1 MDLKQL
7 DVQGKRV
14 LVRVDFN
21 VPVKDG
27 KVTDVTRIEAARPTI
42 DYLLDKGASVI
53 LMSHRGR
60 PKGTYDEAFS
70 MAPVLK
76 AAEKVLD
83 HKIIPMFSGAVV
95 DENVERMAR
104 ELAPGDMGLLENL
117 RFRNEEK
124 KNDDG
129 FAAELASLADCYVND
144 AFGTAHRAHASN
156 VGIVKKL
163 PAALG
168 FLMGKEVQVLSDL
181 IEKPKRPFMAILGG
195 AKVSD
200 KISVIDN
207 LMNVVDE
214 IFIVG
219 AMANTFLLAKGHGM
233 GASLVEVDEVDHAKE
248 LMAKAE
254 KKGVALNLPVDLVV
268 AKSIDQPKTART
280 AHLDDIQADEMAL
293 DIGEDTVKAYG
304 EGLKHAKSVV
314 WNGPAGVFETAPFD
328 KGTVALAKI
337 LGDLDAEVVIGG
349 GDSAA
354 AIKQAG
360 LEDKMSH
367 ISSGGGASLEF
378 LEGKI
383 LSAIAVM
390 KEV

>member
-42 DYLLDKGASVI
+42 DYLLENGAAVI

-70 MAPVLK
+70 MEPVLK

-95 DENVERMAR
+95 DENVHRMAR
-104 ELAPGDMGLLENL
+104 ELKPGEIGLLENL

-129 FAAELASLADCYVND
+129 FSEELASLADCYVND

-168 FLMGKEVQVLSDL
+168 FLMGKEVRVLSDL

-219 AMANTFLLAKGHGM
+219 AMANTFLLAKGHDM
-233 GASLVEVDEVDHAKE
+233 GASLVEADEVDHAKE

-268 AKSIDQPKTART
+268 AKGIDQPKTART
-280 AHLDDIQADEMAL
+280 ASLDDIKADEMAL
-293 DIGEDTVKAYG
+293 DIGEETVKAYG
-304 EGLKHAKSVV
+304 EGLKTAKSVV

-383 LSAIAVM
+383 LPAIAVM
-390 KEV
+390 EEV

>member
-42 DYLLDKGASVI
+42 DYLLDKGAAVI

-70 MAPVLK
+70 MEPVLK

-95 DENVERMAR
+95 DENVLRMAR
-104 ELAPGDMGLLENL
+104 ELKPGEIGLLENL

-124 KNDDG
+124 KNDDT
-129 FAAELASLADCYVND
+129 FADELASLADCYVND

-168 FLMGKEVQVLSDL
+168 FLMGKEVRVLSDL

-219 AMANTFLLAKGHGM
+219 AMANTFLLAKDHDM
-233 GASLVEVDEVDHAKE
+233 GASLVEADEVDHAKE

-254 KKGVALNLPVDLVV
+254 EKGVALNLPVDLVV
-268 AKSIDQPKTART
+268 AKGIDQPKTART
-280 AHLDDIQADEMAL
+280 ASLDDIQADEMAL
-293 DIGEDTVKAYG
+293 DIGEETVKAYG
-304 EGLKHAKSVV
+304 EGLKTAKSVV

-360 LEDKMSH
+360 LEDAMSH

-378 LEGKI
+378 LEGKV
-383 LSAIAVM
+383 LPAIAVM
-390 KEV
+390 EEV

>member
-42 DYLLDKGASVI
+42 DYLLDKGAAVI

-70 MAPVLK
+70 MEPVLK

-95 DENVERMAR
+95 DENVLRMAR
-104 ELAPGDMGLLENL
+104 ELKPGEIGLLENL

-124 KNDDG
+124 KNDDT
-129 FAAELASLADCYVND
+129 FADELASLADCYVND

-168 FLMGKEVQVLSDL
+168 FLMGKEVRVLSDL

-219 AMANTFLLAKGHGM
+219 AMANTFLLAKGHDM
-233 GASLVEVDEVDHAKE
+233 GASLVEADEVDHAKE

-254 KKGVALNLPVDLVV
+254 KKGVALKLPVDLVV
-268 AKSIDQPKTART
+268 AKGIDQPKTART
-280 AHLDDIQADEMAL
+280 ASLDDIQADEMAL
-293 DIGEDTVKAYG
+293 DIGEETVKAYG
-304 EGLKHAKSVV
+304 EGLKTAKSVV

-360 LEDKMSH
+360 LEDAMSH

-383 LSAIAVM
+383 LPAIAVM
-390 KEV
+390 EEV

>member
-7 DVQGKRV
+7 DVQDKRV

-70 MAPVLK
+70 MEPVLK

-95 DENVERMAR
+95 DENVLRMAR
-104 ELAPGDMGLLENL
+104 ELKPGEIGLLENL

-124 KNDDG
+124 KNDDT
-129 FAAELASLADCYVND
+129 FADELASLADCYVND

-168 FLMGKEVQVLSDL
+168 FLMGKEVRVLSDL

-219 AMANTFLLAKGHGM
+219 AMANTFLLAKGHDM
-233 GASLVEVDEVDHAKE
+233 GASLVEADEVDHAKE

-268 AKSIDQPKTART
+268 AKGIDQPKTART
-280 AHLDDIQADEMAL
+280 ASLDDIQADEMAL
-293 DIGEDTVKAYG
+293 DIGEETVKAYG
-304 EGLKHAKSVV
+304 EGLKQAKSVV

-360 LEDKMSH
+360 LEDAMSH

-378 LEGKI
+378 LEGKV
-383 LSAIAVM
+383 LPAIAVM
-390 KEV
+390 EEV

>member
-42 DYLLDKGASVI
+42 DYLLENGAAVI

-70 MAPVLK
+70 MEPVLK

-95 DENVERMAR
+95 DENVLRMAR
-104 ELAPGDMGLLENL
+104 ELKPGEIGLLENL

-124 KNDDG
+124 KNDDT
-129 FAAELASLADCYVND
+129 FADELASLADCYVND

-168 FLMGKEVQVLSDL
+168 FLMGKEVRVLSDL

-207 LMNVVDE
+207 LMNVVDG

-219 AMANTFLLAKGHGM
+219 AMANTFLLAKGYDM
-233 GASLVEVDEVDHAKE
+233 GASLVEADEVDHAKE

-254 KKGVALNLPVDLVV
+254 SKGVALHLPVDLVV
-268 AKSIDQPKTART
+268 AKGIDQPKTART
-280 AHLDDIQADEMAL
+280 TSLDGIEADEMAL
-293 DIGEDTVKAYG
+293 DIGEETVKAYA
-304 EGLKHAKSVV
+304 EGLKDAKSVV

-328 KGTVALAKI
+328 KGTVALAKV
-337 LGDLDAEVVIGG
+337 LGDLDAQVVI
-349 GDSAA
+349 
-354 AIKQAG
+354 
-360 LEDKMSH
+360 
-367 ISSGGGASLEF
+367 GGGASLEF

-383 LSAIAVM
+383 LPAIAVM
-390 KEV
+390 EEV

>member
-42 DYLLDKGASVI
+42 DYLLENGAAVI

-70 MAPVLK
+70 MEPVLK
-76 AAEKVLD
+76 AAENVLD

-95 DENVERMAR
+95 DENVHRMAR
-104 ELAPGDMGLLENL
+104 ELKPGEIGLLENL

-129 FAAELASLADCYVND
+129 FSAELASLADCYVND

-181 IEKPKRPFMAILGG
+181 IEKPKHPFMAILGG

-219 AMANTFLLAKGHGM
+219 AMANTFLLAKGHDM

-268 AKSIDQPKTART
+268 AKGIDQPKTART
-280 AHLDDIQADEMAL
+280 ASLTDIQADEMAL
-293 DIGEDTVKAYG
+293 DIGEETVKVYG
-304 EGLKHAKSVV
+304 EGLKTAKSVV
-314 WNGPAGVFETAPFD
+314 WNGPAGVFETVPFD

-378 LEGKI
+378 LEGKV
-383 LSAIAVM
+383 LPAIAVM
-390 KEV
+390 EEV

>member
-268 AKSIDQPKTART
+268 AKGIDQPKTVRT

-383 LSAIAVM
+383 LPAIAVM

>member
-1 MDLKQL
+1 MDLKDM

-27 KVTDVTRIEAARPTI
+27 KVTDVTRIEAAKPTI
-42 DYLLDKGASVI
+42 DYLLEKGASVI
-53 LMSHRGR
+53 LISHRGR
-60 PKGTYDEAFS
+60 PKGSYDEAFS
-70 MAPVLK
+70 MEPVRE
-76 AAEKVLD
+76 AAEKVLN
-83 HKIIPMFSGAVV
+83 HKIAPMFSGAVV
-95 DENVERMAR
+95 DDNVRRMAR

-124 KNDDG
+124 KNDEG
-129 FAAELASLADCYVND
+129 FAADLASLADCYVND

-156 VGIVKKL
+156 VGIVKHL
-163 PAALG
+163 PSALG

-181 IEKPKRPFMAILGG
+181 IKKPKRPFMAILGG

-207 LMNVVDE
+207 LINVVDG

-219 AMANTFLLAKGHGM
+219 AMANTFLLAKGYDM
-233 GASLVEVDEVDHAKE
+233 GASLVEADEVDHAKE

-254 KKGVALNLPVDLVV
+254 SKGVALQLPVDLVV
-268 AKSIDQPKTART
+268 AKGIDQPKTART
-280 AHLDDIQADEMAL
+280 TSLDGIKADEMAL
-293 DIGEDTVKAYG
+293 DIGEETVKAYA
-304 EGLKHAKSVV
+304 EGLKDAKSVV

-383 LSAIAVM
+383 LPAIAVM
-390 KEV
+390 EEV

>member
-7 DVQGKRV
+7 DVQDKRV

-70 MAPVLK
+70 MEPVLK

-95 DENVERMAR
+95 DENVLRMAR
-104 ELAPGDMGLLENL
+104 ELKPGEIGLLENL

-124 KNDDG
+124 KNDDT
-129 FAAELASLADCYVND
+129 FADELASLADCYVND

-168 FLMGKEVQVLSDL
+168 FLMGKEVRVLSDL

-214 IFIVG
+214 IFVVG
-219 AMANTFLLAKGHGM
+219 AMANTFLLAKGHDM
-233 GASLVEVDEVDHAKE
+233 GASLVEADEVDHAKE

-268 AKSIDQPKTART
+268 AKGIDQPKTART
-280 AHLDDIQADEMAL
+280 ASLDDIQADEMAL
-293 DIGEDTVKAYG
+293 DIGEETVKAYG
-304 EGLKHAKSVV
+304 EGLKTAKSVV

-378 LEGKI
+378 LEGKV
-383 LSAIAVM
+383 LPAIAVM
-390 KEV
+390 EEV

>member
-42 DYLLDKGASVI
+42 EYLLENGAAVI

-70 MAPVLK
+70 MEPVLK

-95 DENVERMAR
+95 DENVHRMAR
-104 ELAPGDMGLLENL
+104 ELKPGEIGLLENL

-124 KNDDG
+124 KNDDT
-129 FAAELASLADCYVND
+129 FADELASLADCYVND

-168 FLMGKEVQVLSDL
+168 FLMGKEVRVLSDL

-219 AMANTFLLAKGHGM
+219 AMANTFLLAKGHDM
-233 GASLVEVDEVDHAKE
+233 GASLVEADEVDHAKE

-268 AKSIDQPKTART
+268 AKGIDQPKTART
-280 AHLDDIQADEMAL
+280 ASLDDIQADEMAL
-293 DIGEDTVKAYG
+293 DIGEETVKAYG
-304 EGLKHAKSVV
+304 EGLKTAKSVV

-378 LEGKI
+378 LEGKV
-383 LSAIAVM
+383 LPAIAVM
-390 KEV
+390 EEV

>member
-42 DYLLDKGASVI
+42 DYLLENGAAVI

-70 MAPVLK
+70 MEPVLK

-95 DENVERMAR
+95 DENVHRMAR
-104 ELAPGDMGLLENL
+104 ELKPGEIGLLENL

-124 KNDDG
+124 KNDDT
-129 FAAELASLADCYVND
+129 FADELASLADCYVND

-168 FLMGKEVQVLSDL
+168 FLMGKEVRVLSDL

-219 AMANTFLLAKGHGM
+219 AMANTFLLAKGHDM
-233 GASLVEVDEVDHAKE
+233 GASLVEADEVDHAKE
-248 LMAKAE
+248 LMTKAE

-268 AKSIDQPKTART
+268 AKGIDQPKTARI
-280 AHLDDIQADEMAL
+280 ASLDDIQADEMAL
-293 DIGEDTVKAYG
+293 DIGEETVKAYG
-304 EGLKHAKSVV
+304 EGLKQAKSVV

-360 LEDKMSH
+360 LEDAMSH

-378 LEGKI
+378 LEGKV
-383 LSAIAVM
+383 LPAIAVM
-390 KEV
+390 EEV

>member
-42 DYLLDKGASVI
+42 DYLLENGAAVI

-70 MAPVLK
+70 MEPVLK

-83 HKIIPMFSGAVV
+83 HKIIPMFSGVVV
-95 DENVERMAR
+95 DENVLRMAR
-104 ELAPGDMGLLENL
+104 ELKPGEIGLLENL

-124 KNDDG
+124 KNDDT
-129 FAAELASLADCYVND
+129 FADELASLADCYVND

-168 FLMGKEVQVLSDL
+168 FLMGKEVRVLSDL

-219 AMANTFLLAKGHGM
+219 AMANTFLLAKDHDM
-233 GASLVEVDEVDHAKE
+233 GASLVEADEVDHAKE

-254 KKGVALNLPVDLVV
+254 KKGVALNLPLDLVV
-268 AKSIDQPKTART
+268 AKGIDQPKTART
-280 AHLDDIQADEMAL
+280 ASLDAIQADEMAL
-293 DIGEDTVKAYG
+293 DIGEETVKAYG
-304 EGLKHAKSVV
+304 EGLKQAKSVV

-360 LEDKMSH
+360 LEDAMSH

-378 LEGKI
+378 LEGKV
-383 LSAIAVM
+383 LPAIAVM
-390 KEV
+390 EEV

>member
-7 DVQGKRV
+7 DVQDKRV

-70 MAPVLK
+70 MEPVLK

-95 DENVERMAR
+95 DENVLRMAR
-104 ELAPGDMGLLENL
+104 ELKPGEIGLLENL

-124 KNDDG
+124 KNDDT
-129 FAAELASLADCYVND
+129 FADELASLADCYVND

-168 FLMGKEVQVLSDL
+168 FLMGKEVRVLSDL

-219 AMANTFLLAKGHGM
+219 AMANTFLLAKGHDM
-233 GASLVEVDEVDHAKE
+233 GASLVEADEVDHAKE

-254 KKGVALNLPVDLVV
+254 KKGVALKLPVDLVV
-268 AKSIDQPKTART
+268 AKGIDQPKTART
-280 AHLDDIQADEMAL
+280 ASLDDIQADEMAL
-293 DIGEDTVKAYG
+293 DIGEETVKAYG
-304 EGLKHAKSVV
+304 EGLKTAKSVV

-378 LEGKI
+378 LEGKV
-383 LSAIAVM
+383 LPAIAVM
-390 KEV
+390 EEV

>member
-7 DVQGKRV
+7 DVQDKRV

-70 MAPVLK
+70 MEPVLK

-95 DENVERMAR
+95 DENVLRMAR
-104 ELAPGDMGLLENL
+104 ELKPGEIGLLENL

-124 KNDDG
+124 KNDDT
-129 FAAELASLADCYVND
+129 FADELASLADCYVND

-168 FLMGKEVQVLSDL
+168 FLMGKEVRVLSDL

-219 AMANTFLLAKGHGM
+219 AMANTFLLAKGHDM
-233 GASLVEVDEVDHAKE
+233 GASLVEADEVDHAKE

-268 AKSIDQPKTART
+268 AKGIDQPKTARI
-280 AHLDDIQADEMAL
+280 ASLDAIQADEMAL
-293 DIGEDTVKAYG
+293 DIGEETVKAYG
-304 EGLKHAKSVV
+304 EGLKQAKSVV

-360 LEDKMSH
+360 LEDSMSH

-378 LEGKI
+378 LEGKV
-383 LSAIAVM
+383 LPAIAVM
-390 KEV
+390 EEV

>member
-42 DYLLDKGASVI
+42 DYLLDKGAAVI

-70 MAPVLK
+70 MEPVLK

-95 DENVERMAR
+95 DENVLRMAR
-104 ELAPGDMGLLENL
+104 ELKPGEIGLLENL

-124 KNDDG
+124 KNDDT
-129 FAAELASLADCYVND
+129 FADELASLADCYVND

-168 FLMGKEVQVLSDL
+168 FLMGKEVRVLSDL

-219 AMANTFLLAKGHGM
+219 AMANTFLLAKGHDM
-233 GASLVEVDEVDHAKE
+233 GASLVEADEVDHAKE

-268 AKSIDQPKTART
+268 AKGIDQPKTART
-280 AHLDDIQADEMAL
+280 ASLDAIQADEMAL
-293 DIGEDTVKAYG
+293 DIGEETVKAYG
-304 EGLKHAKSVV
+304 EGLKQAKSVV

-378 LEGKI
+378 LEGKV
-383 LSAIAVM
+383 LPAIAVM
-390 KEV
+390 EEV

>member
-70 MAPVLK
+70 MEPVLK

-95 DENVERMAR
+95 DENVHRMAR
-104 ELAPGDMGLLENL
+104 ELKPGEIGLLENL

-129 FAAELASLADCYVND
+129 FSAELASLADCYVND

-168 FLMGKEVQVLSDL
+168 FLMGKEVRVLSDL

-219 AMANTFLLAKGHGM
+219 AMANTFLLAKGHDM
-233 GASLVEVDEVDHAKE
+233 GASLVEADEVDHAKE

-268 AKSIDQPKTART
+268 AKGIDQPKTART
-280 AHLDDIQADEMAL
+280 ASLDDIQADEMAL
-293 DIGEDTVKAYG
+293 DIGEETVKVYG
-304 EGLKHAKSVV
+304 EGLKQAKSVV

-328 KGTVALAKI
+328 RGTVALAKI

-378 LEGKI
+378 LEGKV
-383 LSAIAVM
+383 LPAIAVM
-390 KEV
+390 EEV

>member
-42 DYLLDKGASVI
+42 DYLLDKGAAVI

-70 MAPVLK
+70 MEPVLK

-95 DENVERMAR
+95 DENVLRMAR
-104 ELAPGDMGLLENL
+104 ELKPGEIGLLENL

-129 FAAELASLADCYVND
+129 FSAELASLADCYVND

-168 FLMGKEVQVLSDL
+168 FLMGKEVRVLSDL

-219 AMANTFLLAKGHGM
+219 AMANTFLLARGHDM
-233 GASLVEVDEVDHAKE
+233 GASLVEADEVDHAKE

-254 KKGVALNLPVDLVV
+254 KKGVALKLPVDLVV
-268 AKSIDQPKTART
+268 AKGIDQPKTART
-280 AHLDDIQADEMAL
+280 ASLDDIQADEMAL
-293 DIGEDTVKAYG
+293 DIGEETVKAYG
-304 EGLKHAKSVV
+304 EGLKQAKSVV

-378 LEGKI
+378 LEGKV
-383 LSAIAVM
+383 LPAIAVM
-390 KEV
+390 EEV

>member
-42 DYLLDKGASVI
+42 DYLLENGAAVI

-70 MAPVLK
+70 MEPVLK

-95 DENVERMAR
+95 DENVHRMAR
-104 ELAPGDMGLLENL
+104 ELAPGEIGLLENL

-124 KNDDG
+124 KNDDT
-129 FAAELASLADCYVND
+129 FADELASLADCYVND

-168 FLMGKEVQVLSDL
+168 FLMGKEVRVLSDL

-219 AMANTFLLAKGHGM
+219 AMANTFLLAKGHDM
-233 GASLVEVDEVDHAKE
+233 GASLVEADEVDHAKE

-268 AKSIDQPKTART
+268 AKGIDQPKTART
-280 AHLDDIQADEMAL
+280 ASLNDIQADEMAL
-293 DIGEDTVKAYG
+293 DIGEETVKAYG
-304 EGLKHAKSVV
+304 EGLKTAKSVV

-328 KGTVALAKI
+328 RGTVALAKI

-360 LEDKMSH
+360 LEDAMSH

-378 LEGKI
+378 LEGKV
-383 LSAIAVM
+383 LPAIAVM
-390 KEV
+390 EEV

>member
-1 MDLKQL
+1 MELKQL

-42 DYLLDKGASVI
+42 DYLLDEGASVI

-70 MAPVLK
+70 MEPVLK

-95 DENVERMAR
+95 DENVHRMAR
-104 ELAPGDMGLLENL
+104 ELKPGEIGLLENL

-129 FAAELASLADCYVND
+129 FSEELASLADCYVND

-168 FLMGKEVQVLSDL
+168 FLMGKEVRVLSDL

-219 AMANTFLLAKGHGM
+219 AMANTFLLAKDHDM
-233 GASLVEVDEVDHAKE
+233 GASLVEADEVDHAKE

-268 AKSIDQPKTART
+268 AKGIDQPKTART
-280 AHLDDIQADEMAL
+280 ASLTDIQADEMAL
-293 DIGEDTVKAYG
+293 DIGEETVKAYG
-304 EGLKHAKSVV
+304 EGLKTAKSVV

-360 LEDKMSH
+360 LEDAMSH

-378 LEGKI
+378 LEGKV
-383 LSAIAVM
+383 LPAIAVM
-390 KEV
+390 EEV

>member
-83 HKIIPMFSGAVV
+83 HRIIPMFSGAVV

-104 ELAPGDMGLLENL
+104 ELKPGEIGLLENL

-181 IEKPKRPFMAILGG
+181 IEKPKRPFRAILGG

-248 LMAKAE
+248 LMDKAE

-268 AKSIDQPKTART
+268 AKGIDQPKTART

-383 LSAIAVM
+383 LPAIAVM

>member
-42 DYLLDKGASVI
+42 DYLLDKGAAVI

-70 MAPVLK
+70 MEPVLK

-95 DENVERMAR
+95 DENVLRMAR
-104 ELAPGDMGLLENL
+104 ELKPGEIGLLENL

-124 KNDDG
+124 KNDDT
-129 FAAELASLADCYVND
+129 FADELASLADCYVND

-168 FLMGKEVQVLSDL
+168 FLMGKEVRVLSDL

-219 AMANTFLLAKGHGM
+219 AMANTFLLAKGHDM

-268 AKSIDQPKTART
+268 AKGIDQPKTART
-280 AHLDDIQADEMAL
+280 ASLDDIQADEMA
-293 DIGEDTVKAYG
+293 
-304 EGLKHAKSVV
+304 
-314 WNGPAGVFETAPFD
+314 
-328 KGTVALAKI
+328 
-337 LGDLDAEVVIGG
+337 
-349 GDSAA
+349 
-354 AIKQAG
+354 
-360 LEDKMSH
+360 
-367 ISSGGGASLEF
+367 
-378 LEGKI
+378 
-383 LSAIAVM
+383 
-390 KEV
+390 

>member
-42 DYLLDKGASVI
+42 DYLLENGAAVI

-70 MAPVLK
+70 MEPVLK

-95 DENVERMAR
+95 DENVHRMAR
-104 ELAPGDMGLLENL
+104 ELKPGEIGLLENL

-124 KNDDG
+124 KNDDT
-129 FAAELASLADCYVND
+129 FADELASLADCYVND

-168 FLMGKEVQVLSDL
+168 FLMGKEVRVLSDL

-219 AMANTFLLAKGHGM
+219 AMANTFLLAKGHDM
-233 GASLVEVDEVDHAKE
+233 GASLVEADEVDHAKE

-268 AKSIDQPKTART
+268 AKGIDQPKTART
-280 AHLDDIQADEMAL
+280 ASLDDIQADEMAL
-293 DIGEDTVKAYG
+293 DIGEETVKAYG
-304 EGLKHAKSVV
+304 EGLKTAKSVV

-328 KGTVALAKI
+328 RGTVALAKI

-378 LEGKI
+378 LEGKV
-383 LSAIAVM
+383 LPAIAVM
-390 KEV
+390 EEV

>member
-7 DVQGKRV
+7 DVQDKRV

-70 MAPVLK
+70 MEPVLK

-95 DENVERMAR
+95 DENVLRMAR
-104 ELAPGDMGLLENL
+104 ELKPGEIGLLENL

-124 KNDDG
+124 KNDDT
-129 FAAELASLADCYVND
+129 FADELASLADCYVND

-168 FLMGKEVQVLSDL
+168 FLMGKEVRVLSDL

-219 AMANTFLLAKGHGM
+219 AMANTFLLAKGHDM

-268 AKSIDQPKTART
+268 AKGIDQPKTART
-280 AHLDDIQADEMAL
+280 ASLDAIQADEMAL
-293 DIGEDTVKAYG
+293 DIGEETVKVYG
-304 EGLKHAKSVV
+304 EGLKQAKSVV

-354 AIKQAG
+354 AIKHAG
-360 LEDKMSH
+360 LEDAMSH

-378 LEGKI
+378 LEGKV
-383 LSAIAVM
+383 LPAIAVM
-390 KEV
+390 EEV

>member
-195 AKVSD
+195 AKGQMQTGRPRRRHD
-200 KISVIDN
+200 QN
-207 LMNVVDE
+207 P
-214 IFIVG
+214 G
-219 AMANTFLLAKGHGM
+219 GFLQA
-233 GASLVEVDEVDHAKE
+233 A
-248 LMAKAE
+248 
-254 KKGVALNLPVDLVV
+254 PQRRRRRR
-268 AKSIDQPKTART
+268 IRT
-280 AHLDDIQADEMAL
+280 LR
-293 DIGEDTVKAYG
+293 
-304 EGLKHAKSVV
+304 SRRR
-314 WNGPAGVFETAPFD
+314 NRCR
-328 KGTVALAKI
+328 
-337 LGDLDAEVVIGG
+337 
-349 GDSAA
+349 
-354 AIKQAG
+354 
-360 LEDKMSH
+360 
-367 ISSGGGASLEF
+367 
-378 LEGKI
+378 
-383 LSAIAVM
+383 
-390 KEV
+390 

>member
-7 DVQGKRV
+7 DVQDKRV

-60 PKGTYDEAFS
+60 TKGTYDEAFS
-70 MAPVLK
+70 MEPVLK

-95 DENVERMAR
+95 DENVLRMAR
-104 ELAPGDMGLLENL
+104 ELKPGEIGLLENL

-124 KNDDG
+124 KNDDT
-129 FAAELASLADCYVND
+129 FADELASLADCYVND

-168 FLMGKEVQVLSDL
+168 FLMGKEVRVLSDL

-219 AMANTFLLAKGHGM
+219 AMANTFLLAKGHDM
-233 GASLVEVDEVDHAKE
+233 GASLVEADEVDHAKE

-268 AKSIDQPKTART
+268 AKGIDQPKTART
-280 AHLDDIQADEMAL
+280 ASLDDIQADEMAL
-293 DIGEDTVKAYG
+293 DIGEETVKAYG
-304 EGLKHAKSVV
+304 EGLKTAKSVV

-360 LEDKMSH
+360 LEDAMSH

-378 LEGKI
+378 LEGKV
-383 LSAIAVM
+383 LPAIAVM
-390 KEV
+390 EEV

>member
-42 DYLLDKGASVI
+42 DYLLDKGAAVI

-70 MAPVLK
+70 MEPVLK

-95 DENVERMAR
+95 DENVLRMAR
-104 ELAPGDMGLLENL
+104 ELKPGEIGLLENL

-124 KNDDG
+124 KNDDT
-129 FAAELASLADCYVND
+129 FADELASLADCYVND

-168 FLMGKEVQVLSDL
+168 FLMGKEVRVLSDL

-219 AMANTFLLAKGHGM
+219 AMANTFLLAKGHDM
-233 GASLVEVDEVDHAKE
+233 GASLVEADEVDHAKE

-254 KKGVALNLPVDLVV
+254 KKGVALKLPVDLVV
-268 AKSIDQPKTART
+268 AKGIDQPKTART
-280 AHLDDIQADEMAL
+280 ASLDDIQADEMAL
-293 DIGEDTVKAYG
+293 DIGEETVKAYG
-304 EGLKHAKSVV
+304 EGLKTAKSVV

-360 LEDKMSH
+360 LEDAMSH

-378 LEGKI
+378 LEGKV
-383 LSAIAVM
+383 LPAIAVM
-390 KEV
+390 EEV

>member
-42 DYLLDKGASVI
+42 DYLLENGAAVI

-70 MAPVLK
+70 MEPVLK

-95 DENVERMAR
+95 DENVLRMAR
-104 ELAPGDMGLLENL
+104 ELKPGEIGLLENL

-124 KNDDG
+124 KNDDT
-129 FAAELASLADCYVND
+129 FADELASLADCYVND

-168 FLMGKEVQVLSDL
+168 FLMGKEVRVLSDL

-219 AMANTFLLAKGHGM
+219 AMANTFLLAKGHDM
-233 GASLVEVDEVDHAKE
+233 GASLVEADEVDHAKE

-268 AKSIDQPKTART
+268 AKGIDQPKTART
-280 AHLDDIQADEMAL
+280 ASLTDIQTDEMAL
-293 DIGEDTVKAYG
+293 DIGEETVKAYG
-304 EGLKHAKSVV
+304 EGLKQAKSVV

-360 LEDKMSH
+360 LEDAMSH

-378 LEGKI
+378 LEGKV
-383 LSAIAVM
+383 LPAIAVM
-390 KEV
+390 EEV

>member
-42 DYLLDKGASVI
+42 DYLLENGAAVI

-70 MAPVLK
+70 MEPVLK

-95 DENVERMAR
+95 DENVLRMAR
-104 ELAPGDMGLLENL
+104 ELKPGEIGLLENL

-124 KNDDG
+124 KNDDT
-129 FAAELASLADCYVND
+129 FADELASLADCYVND

-168 FLMGKEVQVLSDL
+168 FLMGKEVRVLSDL

-219 AMANTFLLAKGHGM
+219 AMANTFLLAKGHDM
-233 GASLVEVDEVDHAKE
+233 GASLVEADEVDHAKE

-268 AKSIDQPKTART
+268 AKGIDQPKTART
-280 AHLDDIQADEMAL
+280 ASLDDIQADEMAL
-293 DIGEDTVKAYG
+293 DIGEETVKAYG
-304 EGLKHAKSVV
+304 EGLKTAKSVV

-378 LEGKI
+378 LEGKV
-383 LSAIAVM
+383 LPAIAVM
-390 KEV
+390 EEV

>member
-42 DYLLDKGASVI
+42 DYLLENGAAVI

-70 MAPVLK
+70 MEPVLK

-95 DENVERMAR
+95 DENVLRMAR
-104 ELAPGDMGLLENL
+104 ELKPGEIGLLENL

-124 KNDDG
+124 KNDDT
-129 FAAELASLADCYVND
+129 FADELASLADCYVND

-168 FLMGKEVQVLSDL
+168 FLMGKEVRVLSDL

-219 AMANTFLLAKGHGM
+219 AMANTFLLAKGHDM
-233 GASLVEVDEVDHAKE
+233 GASLVEADEVDHAKE

-268 AKSIDQPKTART
+268 AKGIDQPKTAR
-280 AHLDDIQADEMAL
+280 AASLDDIQADEMAL
-293 DIGEDTVKAYG
+293 DIGEETVKAYG
-304 EGLKHAKSVV
+304 EGLKQAKSVV

-378 LEGKI
+378 LEGKV
-383 LSAIAVM
+383 LPAIAVM
-390 KEV
+390 EEV

>member
-70 MAPVLK
+70 MEPVLK

-95 DENVERMAR
+95 DENVLRMAR
-104 ELAPGDMGLLENL
+104 ELKPGEIGLLENL

-124 KNDDG
+124 KNDDT
-129 FAAELASLADCYVND
+129 FADELASLADCYVND

-168 FLMGKEVQVLSDL
+168 FLMGKEVRVLSDL

-219 AMANTFLLAKGHGM
+219 AMANTFLLAKGHDM
-233 GASLVEVDEVDHAKE
+233 GASLVEADEVDHAKE

-254 KKGVALNLPVDLVV
+254 KKGVALKLPVDLVV
-268 AKSIDQPKTART
+268 AKGIDQPKTART
-280 AHLDDIQADEMAL
+280 ASLDDIQADEMAL
-293 DIGEDTVKAYG
+293 DIGEETVKAYG
-304 EGLKHAKSVV
+304 EGLKTAKSVV

-378 LEGKI
+378 LEGKV
-383 LSAIAVM
+383 LPAIAVM
-390 KEV
+390 EEV

>member
-42 DYLLDKGASVI
+42 DYLLDKGAAVI

-70 MAPVLK
+70 MEPVLK

-95 DENVERMAR
+95 DENVHRMAR
-104 ELAPGDMGLLENL
+104 ELKPGEIGLLENL

-124 KNDDG
+124 KNDDT
-129 FAAELASLADCYVND
+129 FADELASLADCYVND

-168 FLMGKEVQVLSDL
+168 FLMGKEVRVLSDL

-219 AMANTFLLAKGHGM
+219 AMANTFLLAKGHDM
-233 GASLVEVDEVDHAKE
+233 GASLVEADEVDHAKE

-254 KKGVALNLPVDLVV
+254 EKGVALNLPVDLVV
-268 AKSIDQPKTART
+268 AKGIDQPKTART
-280 AHLDDIQADEMAL
+280 ASLDAIQADEMAL
-293 DIGEDTVKAYG
+293 DIGEETVKAYG
-304 EGLKHAKSVV
+304 EGLKTAKSVV

-328 KGTVALAKI
+328 KGTVALAEI

-378 LEGKI
+378 LEGKV
-383 LSAIAVM
+383 LPAIAVM
-390 KEV
+390 EEV

>member
-7 DVQGKRV
+7 DVHGKRV

-42 DYLLDKGASVI
+42 DYLLENGAAVI

-60 PKGTYDEAFS
+60 PKGIYDEAFS
-70 MAPVLK
+70 MEPVLK

-95 DENVERMAR
+95 DENVHRMAR
-104 ELAPGDMGLLENL
+104 ELKPGEIGLLENL

-124 KNDDG
+124 KNEDG
-129 FAAELASLADCYVND
+129 FSEELASLADCYVND

-168 FLMGKEVQVLSDL
+168 SLMGKEVRVLSDL

-219 AMANTFLLAKGHGM
+219 AMANTFLLAKGHDM
-233 GASLVEVDEVDHAKE
+233 GASLVEADEVDHAKE

-268 AKSIDQPKTART
+268 AKGIDQPKTART
-280 AHLDDIQADEMAL
+280 ASLTDIQADEMAL
-293 DIGEDTVKAYG
+293 DIGEETVKAYG
-304 EGLKHAKSVV
+304 EGLKTAKSVV

-360 LEDKMSH
+360 LEDKMNH

-378 LEGKI
+378 LEGKV
-383 LSAIAVM
+383 LPAIVVM
-390 KEV
+390 EEV

>member
-42 DYLLDKGASVI
+42 DYLLDKGAAVI

-70 MAPVLK
+70 MEPVLK

-95 DENVERMAR
+95 DENVHRMAR
-104 ELAPGDMGLLENL
+104 ELKPGEIGLLENL

-124 KNDDG
+124 KNDDT
-129 FAAELASLADCYVND
+129 FADELASLADCYVND

-168 FLMGKEVQVLSDL
+168 FLMGKEVRVLSDL

-219 AMANTFLLAKGHGM
+219 AMANTFLLAKDHDM
-233 GASLVEVDEVDHAKE
+233 GASLVEADEVDHAKE

-254 KKGVALNLPVDLVV
+254 EKGVALNLPVDLVV
-268 AKSIDQPKTART
+268 AKGIDQPKTART
-280 AHLDDIQADEMAL
+280 ASLDDIQADEMAL
-293 DIGEDTVKAYG
+293 DIGEETVKAYG
-304 EGLKHAKSVV
+304 EGLKTAKSVV

-360 LEDKMSH
+360 LEDAMSH

-378 LEGKI
+378 LEGKV
-383 LSAIAVM
+383 LPAIAVM
-390 KEV
+390 EEV

>member
-42 DYLLDKGASVI
+42 DYLLDKGAAVI

-70 MAPVLK
+70 MEPVLK

-95 DENVERMAR
+95 DENVHRMAR
-104 ELAPGDMGLLENL
+104 ELNPGEIGLLENL

-124 KNDDG
+124 KNDDT
-129 FAAELASLADCYVND
+129 FADELASLADCYVND

-168 FLMGKEVQVLSDL
+168 FLMGKEVRVLSDL

-219 AMANTFLLAKGHGM
+219 AMANTFLLAKGHDM
-233 GASLVEVDEVDHAKE
+233 GASLVEADEVDHAKE

-254 KKGVALNLPVDLVV
+254 EKGVALNLPVDLVV
-268 AKSIDQPKTART
+268 AKGIDQPKTART
-280 AHLDDIQADEMAL
+280 ASLDDIQADEMAL
-293 DIGEDTVKAYG
+293 DIGEETVKAYG
-304 EGLKHAKSVV
+304 EGLKTAKSVV

-378 LEGKI
+378 LEGKV
-383 LSAIAVM
+383 LPAIAVM
-390 KEV
+390 EEV